1 MGKLSQETPPPRE
14 GEPMGVHV
22 DLIRERKQGDSKVV
36 MCTGCK
42 WFFGRRR
49 ICKRKKYHCSHYANF
64 QAGTLN
70 FSREPV
76 AMATSEEFQ
85 YEAFNRFREDDA
97 GSLCRKVILLIGQR
111 ARVIK
116 SAKKERCVIM
126 SEMRSRANLIL
137 QMHIV
142 VSQTFQGEDVL
153 DRRNFDTLTGAIQN
167 LCKKEK
173 SSEEKSGLKLALGC
187 TLKKTI
193 RVMKGYYTQINDT
206 DSH

>member
-1 MGKLSQETPPPRE
+1 M
-14 GEPMGVHV
+14 
-22 DLIRERKQGDSKVV
+22 
-36 MCTGCK
+36 
-42 WFFGRRR
+42 
-49 ICKRKKYHCSHYANF
+49 
-64 QAGTLN
+64 
-70 FSREPV
+70 

-97 GSLCRKVILLIGQR
+97 GNLCRKDKVILLIGQR
-111 ARVIK
+111 ACAK
-116 SAKKERCVIM
+116 CAKKERCVFM

-142 VSQTFQGEDVL
+142 VSQTFQGEDIH
-153 DRRNFDTLTGAIQN
+153 DRHNFDTLTGAIQN
-167 LCKKEK
+167 LCEKEK

-187 TLKKTI
+187 TLKKAI